1 MNEGKLKPR
10 VKKCIFL
17 GYASSVERY
26 RLWRPNLKAPKL
38 LISRDVTFDE
48 SAILLEKEQVP
59 EKTTKEIKTTM
70 KKVELKILDQGVD
83 VKSI

>member
-48 SAILLEKEQVP
+48 LAMLWAKEQVP
-59 EKTTKEIKTTM
+59 EQTIKEVETTM
-70 KKVELKILDQGVD
+70 KKVELEIPDQACFG
-83 VKSI
+83 S